1 MEDPLLNSL
10 VAGYLAQVTPKLAAS
25 FKKTVKVDLQF
36 GFVKVLKPIPRV
48 VLPLVSLWD
57 SKRWS
62 NTFPIQRPL
71 KRELDLEVEV
81 KERFMRALSVHFT
94 ILCVLKVVLRPKR
107 RSLTLRTVKR
117 TAVRATQTM
126 SPPKL
131 RMLQQ

>member
-25 FKKTVKVDLQF
+25 FKKTVKVNLQF
-36 GFVKVLKPIPRV
+36 GFVKVLKQIPRV

-71 KRELDLEVEV
+71 KRELDSEVEV
-81 KERFMRALSVHFT
+81 KEIFYALLVHFI
-94 ILCVLKVVLRPKR
+94 ILCILKVVLRPKR
-107 RSLTLRTVKR
+107 RSPTLRTVKR
-117 TAVRATQTM
+117 TVARATQTM
-126 SPPKL
+126 SPPRL

>member
-25 FKKTVKVDLQF
+25 FKKTVKVNLQF
-36 GFVKVLKPIPRV
+36 GFVKVLKSISRV
-48 VLPLVSLWD
+48 VLHPVLLWD

-81 KERFMRALSVHFT
+81 KERFNALSVHFI

-117 TAVRATQTM
+117 TAARVTQTM

>member
-25 FKKTVKVDLQF
+25 FKKTVKVNLQF
-36 GFVKVLKPIPRV
+36 GFVKVLKSFPRV

-81 KERFMRALSVHFT
+81 KERFYPLSVHLI
-94 ILCVLKVVLRPKR
+94 ILCILKVVLRPKR

-117 TAVRATQTM
+117 TAARATRTM
-126 SPPKL
+126 SPPRL
-131 RMLQQ
+131 RMLEQ

>member
-25 FKKTVKVDLQF
+25 FKKTVKVNLQF
-36 GFVKVLKPIPRV
+36 GFVKVLKSISRV

-81 KERFMRALSVHFT
+81 KERFYALSVHFI

-117 TAVRATQTM
+117 TAARATQTM

>member
-81 KERFMRALSVHFT
+81 KERFYALSVHFI

-117 TAVRATQTM
+117 TAARVTQTM

>member
-25 FKKTVKVDLQF
+25 FKKTVKVHFQF
-36 GFVKVLKPIPRV
+36 GCVKELKSILRV

-81 KERFMRALSVHFT
+81 KERSYALSVHFI
-94 ILCVLKVVLRPKR
+94 ILRVLKVVLRPKR
-107 RSLTLRTVKR
+107 RNLTLR
-117 TAVRATQTM
+117 
-126 SPPKL
+126 
-131 RMLQQ
+131 

>member
-25 FKKTVKVDLQF
+25 FKKTVKVNLQF
-36 GFVKVLKPIPRV
+36 GFVKLLKSISRV

-81 KERFMRALSVHFT
+81 KERFNALSVHFI

-117 TAVRATQTM
+117 TAARVTQTM
-126 SPPKL
+126 SPPKP